1 MLIYVWKKDGDTY
14 LKTAVGV
21 LQVHVFVSDLVF
33 YTQVIRVLIKSEVKN
48 AATLNIAYVVYHAGR
63 YTEYI
68 HLIFMV
74 LYFKRKNETH
84 LPFTP
89 DNRFML

>member
-63 YTEYI
+63 YTQYVSKWDRYSDRERK
-68 HLIFMV
+68 LKKR
-74 LYFKRKNETH
+74 LYFT
-84 LPFTP
+84 
-89 DNRFML
+89 DISCYG